1 MRGSDVRRTTA
12 LAGAA
17 LVGLGLVPAAIAG
30 AAAPATPVK
39 KTVKVRDNFYSP
51 LSLSVPLNSTI
62 SWRWPSIPGDVHD
75 VYLTKRPTGVK
86 RFHSE
91 LAASDYSFKRKLAKS
106 GTYKIVCT
114 IHEEMTM
121 TIKVRK

>member
-1 MRGSDVRRTTA
+1 MSRTTA

-17 LVGLGLVPAAIAG
+17 LAALGLIGASTAG
-30 AAAPATPVK
+30 AARAADPVK

-51 LSLSVPLNSTI
+51 MKLTVPLNSTI
-62 SWRWPSIPGDVHD
+62 TWSWPSVAGDVHD
-75 VYLTKRPTGVK
+75 VYLGKRPEGVK

-91 LAASDYSFKRKLAKS
+91 LAASDYSFKRKLKVA
-106 GTYKIVCT
+106 GTYKVLCT

-121 TIKVRK
+121 TVKVRK

>member
-1 MRGSDVRRTTA
+1 MSRRIA

-17 LVGLGLVPAAIAG
+17 IAAFGVVPAVALAG
-30 AAAPATPVK
+30 TTGTAKPVK

-51 LSLSVPLNSTI
+51 LKLDVPVNSTVT
-62 SWRWPSIPGDVHD
+62 WKWPSIPGDVHD
-75 VYLTKRPTGVK
+75 VFASKRPKGAK
-86 RFHSE
+86 KIHSE
-91 LAASDYSFKRKLAKS
+91 LAASDYSFKRKLTVA
-106 GTYKIVCT
+106 GTYKVICT

>member
-1 MRGSDVRRTTA
+1 VRRTTA

-17 LVGLGLVPAAIAG
+17 IAALGLIPAAIAG
-30 AAAPATPVK
+30 AAQASEPVK

-51 LSLSVPLNSTI
+51 MKLTVPLNSTI
-62 SWRWPSIPGDVHD
+62 TWRWPTVAGDVHD
-75 VYLTKRPTGVK
+75 VYLGKRPTGVK

-91 LAASDYSFKRKLAKS
+91 LAASDYSYKRKLKVA
-106 GTYKIVCT
+106 GTYKVICT

-121 TIKVRK
+121 TVKVRK

>member
-1 MRGSDVRRTTA
+1 VSRKIA

-17 LVGLGLVPAAIAG
+17 IAVVAVVPAVAVAG
-30 AAAPATPVK
+30 VTATASRPVK

-51 LSLSVPLNSTI
+51 LKLDVPVDSTVT
-62 SWRWPSIPGDVHD
+62 WKWPTVPGDVHD
-75 VYLTKRPTGVK
+75 VFSAKRPKGAK
-86 RFHSE
+86 KFHSE
-91 LAASDYSFKRKLAKS
+91 LAASDYSFKRKLTTP
-106 GTYKIVCT
+106 GTYKVICT

>member
-1 MRGSDVRRTTA
+1 VSRTTV

-17 LVGLGLVPAAIAG
+17 IAALGLT
-30 AAAPATPVK
+30 AAATASAADPAPKPVA

-51 LSLSVPLNSTI
+51 LKLTVPRNSAIT
-62 SWRWPSIPGDVHD
+62 WRWPTIAGDVHD

-91 LAASDYSFKRKLAKS
+91 LAASDYSFKRKLKAA

-114 IHEEMTM
+114 IHEEMSM